1 MRTLIKNAIC
11 ILENETLKTNILF
24 NQEEI
29 LTCDA
34 AKTTIADETIEANGL
49 HLIPGLID
57 DQVHFR
63 EPGMTHKEDIFYGSA
78 GCAKGGIT
86 TFLEMPNTIPS
97 TTSNQDLFQ
106 KINTASK
113 KSLVNYGF
121 FIGATNDNLKE
132 LQKATRTPG
141 IKIFFGSSTGDLLV
155 ENMDTLKSIFSETT
169 LPIAGHCED
178 ETVIKNNFK
187 KFKKEL
193 EATNDIMLHAKIRD
207 RQAAIS
213 STKKITELAKKTN
226 KNMHILHLSTKEEV
240 EIVKNH
246 QNLITAEACIPH
258 LMFTLDDYAELK
270 TLIQGNPSIK
280 TKEDQ
285 KALFNGLNQGSIQ
298 VIATDHAPHTLEEKM
313 KKYPE
318 SPSGMPSVE
327 NSLALMLNQV
337 NKNKISLEKV
347 VQCMATNPAKLWN
360 IPLKG
365 KIESGYHPDLV
376 LIDLHKEKT
385 IKNKN
390 QVTKCGWSP
399 WDGQKIIGWPET
411 VWVNGLKVFSEDK
424 IDYSKRG
431 KEVLFSEERTGFWC
445 V

>member
-11 ILENETLKTNILF
+11 ILEDETLKTNILF
-24 NQEEI
+24 DQQKI

-34 AKTTIADETIEANGL
+34 AKTTVADETIEANGL

-97 TTSNQDLFQ
+97 TTSNEALYA

-113 KSLVNYGF
+113 NSLVNYGF

-155 ENMDTLKSIFSETT
+155 EDMDILESIFSETN

-178 ETVIKNNFK
+178 EAIIKNNFK
-187 KFKKEL
+187 KFKKEI
-193 EATNDIMLHAKIRD
+193 EITSDVMLHSKIRD
-207 RQAAIS
+207 RKAAIS
-213 STKKITELAKKTN
+213 STEKITKLAKKTN
-226 KNMHILHLSTKEEV
+226 KNMHVLHLSTKEEI
-240 EIVKNH
+240 EIIKNH

-258 LMFTLDDYAELK
+258 LMFTLDDYDKLK
-270 TLIQGNPSIK
+270 TLVQGNPSVK

-285 KALFNGLNQGSIQ
+285 QALFDGLNQGVIQ

-313 KKYPE
+313 QRYPK

-337 NKNKISLEKV
+337 NKNKISLERVIK
-347 VQCMATNPAKLWN
+347 CMATNPAKLWN
-360 IPLKG
+360 IPHKG
-365 KIESGYHPDLV
+365 KIKTDYHSDLV
-376 LIDLHKEKT
+376 LVDLNKEKT
-385 IKNKN
+385 IKNKD
-390 QVTKCGWSP
+390 QITKCAWSP
-399 WDGQKIIGWPET
+399 WDGQKITGWPEM
-411 VWVNGLKVFSEDK
+411 VWVNGLRVFAEDK

-431 KEVLFSEERTGFWC
+431 KEVLFSEERKGFWN
-445 V
+445 

>member
-11 ILENETLKTNILF
+11 ILQNETLKTNVLF
-24 NQEEI
+24 DQEKI

-34 AKTTIADETIEANGL
+34 AKTTIADETIQANGL

-63 EPGMTHKEDIFYGSA
+63 EPGMTHKEDIFYGSS

-97 TTSNQDLFQ
+97 TTSNEALYQ

-113 KSLVNYGF
+113 NSLVNYGF
-121 FIGATNDNLKE
+121 FIGATNNNLKE

-155 ENMDTLKSIFSETT
+155 EDMDILESIFSKTN

-178 ETVIKNNFK
+178 ETIIKNNFK
-187 KFKKEL
+187 KFKKEI
-193 EATNDIMLHAKIRD
+193 ETTSDVTLHSKVRD
-207 RQAAIS
+207 RKAAIS
-213 STKKITELAKKTN
+213 STKKITDLAKKTK
-226 KNMHILHLSTKEEV
+226 KNMHILHLSTKEEI
-240 EIVKNH
+240 EIIKDH

-258 LMFTLDDYAELK
+258 LMFTLDDYARLK
-270 TLIQGNPSIK
+270 TLVQGNPSIK
-280 TKEDQ
+280 TREDQ
-285 KALFNGLNQGSIQ
+285 QALFDGLNQGVIQ

-313 KKYPE
+313 QKYPK

-327 NSLALMLNQV
+327 NSLALMLDQV

-347 VQCMATNPAKLWN
+347 VECMAANPAKLWN
-360 IPLKG
+360 IPHKG
-365 KIESGYHPDLV
+365 RIKTGYHSDLV

-385 IKNKN
+385 IKNKD
-390 QVTKCGWSP
+390 QITKCAWSP
-399 WDGQKIIGWPET
+399 WDGQKVTGWPEM
-411 VWVNGLKVFSEDK
+411 VWVNGLRIFAEGK
-424 IDYSKRG
+424 IDDSKRG
-431 KEVLFSEERTGFWC
+431 KEVLFSEERKGFWN
-445 V
+445 